1 LPESTDLPQSPNTT
15 TSPDN
20 LSWIFCEGEKVRVDS
35 DESVAKKLQDE
46 SVGWHD
52 DMRHVNNRFLFSAA
66 PGTVL
71 YWTRNN
77 KCNLTFV

>member
-1 LPESTDLPQSPNTT
+1 MLHESTNLPQPPNTT

-35 DESVAKKLQDE
+35 DESVARKLQDE

-52 DMRHVNNRFLFSAA
+52 DMRQVNNRFFFQCSS
-66 PGTVL
+66 
-71 YWTRNN
+71 RNSTI
-77 KCNLTFV
+77 LDEEQ

>member
-1 LPESTDLPQSPNTT
+1 MHESADLPQPPNKTT
-15 TSPDN
+15 PDH

-52 DMRHVNNRFLFSAA
+52 DMRQVNNRFLLPFSFSAA
-66 PGTVL
+66 PGKVTV
-71 YWTRNN
+71 Y
-77 KCNLTFV
+77 VDD